1 MIKIE
6 NNQTKVLIYTEDK
19 IILKKT
25 SFKKKKIKFKLRIMN
40 GARNILL
47 QENKNL
53 TIIRRKYHSLFKS
66 MTWIKS
72 TYQTNRLLFS
82 KKI

>member
-66 MTWIKS
+66 MT
-72 TYQTNRLLFS
+72 
-82 KKI
+82 